1 MSGLFRKLSSAGD
14 RPQVSDQS
22 TRTRSQSQSEKGS
35 ASVVNDLIQQLTLKE
50 SLLAAHVQE
59 GKKMIKSLG
68 QVSKTSLRVSNDL
81 SAGCRSQAS
90 AHSSNPGHSS
100 VPGHFSVPGHSS
112 PGVSSIQPNLLASSD
127 SRTVDEC
134 EEDASKKLFESIE
147 ELHTLNS
154 MLVQMNEDFSS
165 NMKGCVIIPA
175 KTVDKSLLNEVL
187 TTHVRK
193 KREDFISRIART
205 EEKVSKLSK
214 KEKTGDNLVTLHRMR
229 QTLDQLKDEYD
240 LHERLLIQQLP
251 LLLSWTTCDQL
262 LQPSLESFIKSLLA
276 FHGDRFTALIN
287 CVGTKDKQIGT
298 WADYRETQE
307 ARIKQLEAL
316 SIVGTSN
323 SRN

>member
-14 RPQVSDQS
+14 LPQVSDQS

-35 ASVVNDLIQQLTLKE
+35 GSVADDLIQQLTLQE
-50 SLLAAHVQE
+50 SLLATHVQE

-81 SAGCRSQAS
+81 SAGCRSQEKAS
-90 AHSSNPGHSS
+90 AHSPIPGQ
-100 VPGHFSVPGHSS
+100 SS
-112 PGVSSIQPNLLASSD
+112 PGVSGIQTNLSASNHAL
-127 SRTVDEC
+127 TVDQSDG
-134 EEDASKKLFESIE
+134 DASKKLFESIQ

-154 MLVQMNEDFSS
+154 MLVQINEDFSS
-165 NMKGCVIIPA
+165 NMNTCVINPA

-193 KREDFISRIART
+193 KREDLISKIAKT

-214 KEKTGDNLVTLHRMR
+214 KEKTGDNLVNLHRLK
-229 QTLDQLKDEYD
+229 QSLEQLRDEYD
-240 LHERLLIQQLP
+240 NHERLLIDQLP
-251 LLLSWTTCDQL
+251 VLISWTSCDQL
-262 LQPSLESFIKSLLA
+262 LQPSLESLIKSLIA

-287 CVGTKDKQIGT
+287 CIGVRDKELGA
-298 WADYRETQE
+298 WADYREEQE

-316 SIVGTSN
+316 SIVGSSN